1 MFQRGIYFTT
11 DLELERA
18 LALLELHGFEV
29 SKNMTVRSEVEVAVS
44 FENKRLLQKNTSF
57 FQPQLILK

>member
-1 MFQRGIYFTT
+1 MFQRGIYITT

-44 FENKRLLQKNTSF
+44 FENKRLLQKNKSF